1 VPEPLEFYKM
11 TGAGND
17 FIVGDNRAG
26 AWSVLDLPALSR
38 GLCRRGLSVG
48 ADGLVLVES
57 SNRAR
62 LRVRIFNSDGSEASL
77 CGNGTRCAARFAFLR
92 VIAGK
97 QMTVETSAG
106 VLEAEVLP
114 DGDVRLRMPVRA
126 AEPQPATLT
135 VAGRAVRCHL
145 VQVGVPHVIVFVTD
159 AAQAPVASLG
169 PLLRSHPD
177 LGPEGANVDFLELRG
192 AQGPH
197 PLRTFERG
205 IEAETLACGTG
216 VTAAAWL
223 LHRTFSRPP
232 LQRFLV
238 RSGRQLEVEIS
249 PGSPG
254 ADPSV
259 RLRGEARVV
268 YRGTLTEESLQE
280 ALA

>member
-26 AWSVLDLPALSR
+26 TWSVLDLPALAR

-62 LRVRIFNSDGSEASL
+62 LRVRIFNSDGTEASL

-97 QMTVETSAG
+97 QMTVETAAG

-114 DGDVRLRMPVRA
+114 EGEVRLRMPVRA
-126 AEPQPATLT
+126 TDPQPVTLT
-135 VAGRAVRCHL
+135 VGAGTVRGYL
-145 VQVGVPHVIVFVTD
+145 VQAGVPHLIVFAND
-159 AAQAPVASLG
+159 AANAPVPTLG
-169 PLLRSHPD
+169 PLLRSHAD

-192 AQGPH
+192 PAGPH
-197 PLRTFERG
+197 LLRTFERG
-205 IEAETLACGTG
+205 VEAETLACGTG

-223 LHRTFSRPP
+223 LHRTFTRPP
-232 LQRFLV
+232 LQQFQV
-238 RSGRQLEVEIS
+238 RSGAVLEVEIT
-249 PGSPG
+249 PGSG
-254 ADPSV
+254 GDPTV

-268 YRGTLTEESLQE
+268 YRGTLTEESFQE
-280 ALA
+280 ALR